1 LNVIRPKKAVAANSM
16 KELEPHYR
24 TPIADP
30 GAVGEIV
37 RLRSEL
43 TASRRRLGAQNRRGW
58 PYGTPDAPLL
68 PATLPGGKP
77 WPKISV
83 VTPSFNQ
90 GGYIEQTILSIINQ
104 EYPNL
109 EYLLIDGGS
118 SDETMKIVD
127 RYRDRIGFVVSEKD
141 NGQSSAIN
149 KGFGRATGEL
159 MSWVNSDDM
168 LEPGALAAMAMGFHC
183 SGADMVAGVCNLHNN
198 GKFLRRHLTS
208 CPSGPFSVDDLL
220 DVDGCLLQ
228 GQFFYQPEMFFTR
241 DLWERAGG
249 YVEEALFYSMD
260 YDLWLRFAEQGA
272 RLHVIGHSICLFRV
286 HEQQKTYRVENF
298 KPELI
303 RVRDRHLRQ
312 IGRAR
317 QGTNRVILPRPYLRM
332 VLFNDVGDANGAG
345 RAHQWL
351 GTAMALAG
359 HPVMPLAI
367 CPEPTRHSLSNDEI
381 LNAIAG
387 CEPDLVIVGS
397 IQSAQL
403 DPSLIGRIS
412 QRWPTLQILHD
423 LTPLMGMGVFEGDH
437 APIMAAI
444 TDWIEKLA
452 KQRYA
457 DSPPGSATADAGG
470 PIIIRAHY
478 GLPVDLFKPQDRTMC
493 RDLLGLPQDRFVILI
508 SPQPPSGSAGQGIKN
523 LLSALETLKLPDLM
537 VVFMG
542 EVPAGAAGK
551 GFETQTMEP
560 VIEPDRLAMFYNAAD
575 LVVCPS
581 VIDTFA
587 HVLVEAA
594 ACGTP
599 AIGLASPGVNEA
611 MTDGI
616 SGRICSPEPASLVK
630 TIASLYNDPQL
641 RRDLSTWGRIW
652 VENEFSLRSAYH
664 KLFARLNELGWMQK
678 MAYVPRISFLY
689 DNMLQRPITYLQ
701 TGGQR
706 LVGPTPTK
714 ATYLQLQNHLASV
727 ETERDSLRHTL
738 HVVTQT
744 RMWRALSVL
753 YPAYQRI
760 INNASIPKI
769 FRRGLVRTGNWLA
782 RRPEEKPVQSK
793 N

>member
-1 LNVIRPKKAVAANSM
+1 MIERGRPNKALVADSM

-43 TASRRRLGAQNRRGW
+43 SASRRRAETQNRRRW
-58 PYGTPDAPLL
+58 PYSMPESPPL
-68 PATLPGGKP
+68 PATLPGGRP
-77 WPKISV
+77 WPRISV

-90 GGYIEQTILSIINQ
+90 GGYVEQTILSIINQ
-104 EYPNL
+104 DYPNL

-118 SDETMKIVD
+118 SDETMKIVE
-127 RYRDRIGFVVSEKD
+127 RYRDRIQFVVSEKD

-149 KGFGRATGEL
+149 KGFGHATGEL

-168 LEPGALAAMAMGFHC
+168 LEPGALTAMAMGFHT
-183 SGADMVAGVCNLHNN
+183 SGADMVAGVCNLHSN

-208 CPSGPFSVDDLL
+208 CPSGPFSLDDLL
-220 DVDGCLLQ
+220 DIDGCLLQ

-249 YVEEALFYSMD
+249 YLEESLFYSMD

-272 RLHVIGHSICLFRV
+272 KLHVIGQSICLFRV

-312 IGRAR
+312 IGRA
-317 QGTNRVILPRPYLRM
+317 QQTTNRVILPRPYLRM
-332 VLFNDVGDANGAG
+332 VVFNDVGDSNSAG

-367 CPEPTRHSLSNDEI
+367 CPEPKRSALTNEQIVD
-381 LNAIAG
+381 AIARA
-387 CEPDLVIVGS
+387 EPDLVIVGS
-397 IQSAQL
+397 IQAAQL
-403 DPSLIGRIS
+403 DPGLISRIS
-412 QRWPTLQILHD
+412 HRWPTLQILHD
-423 LTPLMGMGVFEGDH
+423 LTPLMGMELFDGNH
-437 APIMAAI
+437 APILAAI
-444 TDWIEKLA
+444 TEWIEKLA
-452 KQRYA
+452 RQRYA
-457 DSPPGSATADAGG
+457 DAPPGSPTADKGG

-478 GLPVDLFKPQDRTMC
+478 GLPVDLFKPLDRNMC
-493 RDLLGLPQDRFVILI
+493 RDLLGLPQDRFIILV
-508 SPQPPSGSAGQGIKN
+508 SPQPPSGNAGQGIKH
-523 LLSALETLKLPDLM
+523 LLSALETLNLPDLM
-537 VVFMG
+537 VMFMG
-542 EVPAGAAGK
+542 DPPAGAADK
-551 GFETQTMEP
+551 GFDIQTMESNA
-560 VIEPDRLAMFYNAAD
+560 EPERLAMFYNAAD

-581 VIDTFA
+581 VVDTFA
-587 HVLVEAA
+587 QVLVEAA

-599 AIGLASPGVNEA
+599 SIGLASPGVNEA
-611 MTDGI
+611 MSDGI
-616 SGRICSPEPASLVK
+616 SGRICSLEPPALVK

-641 RRDLSTWGRIW
+641 RRDLSVWGRIW
-652 VENEFSLRSAYH
+652 VVNEFSLRSAYH

-678 MAYVPRISFLY
+678 LAYVPRISFLY

-706 LVGPTPTK
+706 LIGAMPTK

-727 ETERDSLRHTL
+727 ECERDSLRHTL

-744 RMWRALSVL
+744 RMWRALSVM

-760 INNASIPKI
+760 INNAAIPK
-769 FRRGLVRTGNWLA
+769 FLRNGLVKTGNWLA
-782 RRPEEKPVQSK
+782 KRPEKDVK
-793 N
+793 

>member
-1 LNVIRPKKAVAANSM
+1 
-16 KELEPHYR
+16 
-24 TPIADP
+24 
-30 GAVGEIV
+30 
-37 RLRSEL
+37 
-43 TASRRRLGAQNRRGW
+43 
-58 PYGTPDAPLL
+58 
-68 PATLPGGKP
+68 
-77 WPKISV
+77 
-83 VTPSFNQ
+83 
-90 GGYIEQTILSIINQ
+90 
-104 EYPNL
+104 
-109 EYLLIDGGS
+109 
-118 SDETMKIVD
+118 
-127 RYRDRIGFVVSEKD
+127 
-141 NGQSSAIN
+141 
-149 KGFGRATGEL
+149 
-159 MSWVNSDDM
+159 
-168 LEPGALAAMAMGFHC
+168 
-183 SGADMVAGVCNLHNN
+183 VCNLHSN

-208 CPSGPFSVDDLL
+208 CPSGPFTVDDLL
-220 DVDGCLLQ
+220 DIDGCLLQ
-228 GQFFYQPEMFFTR
+228 GQFLYQPEMFFSR

-298 KPELI
+298 RPELI

-312 IGRAR
+312 TGRAR
-317 QGTNRVILPRPYLRM
+317 QGTNRVILPRPYLRV
-332 VLFNDVGDANGAG
+332 VLLNDVGDSNGAG

-351 GTAMALAG
+351 GTAIALAG

-367 CPEPTRHSLSNDEI
+367 CPEPTRSSLSNDQI
-381 LNAIAG
+381 LSAIAG

-403 DPSLIGRIS
+403 DPALIGRIS
-412 QRWPTLQILHD
+412 QRWPTLQVLHD
-423 LTPLMGMGVFEGDH
+423 LTPLMGMGVFDGNH
-437 APIMAAI
+437 APILAAV

-452 KQRYA
+452 RQRYA
-457 DSPPGSATADAGG
+457 DAPPGSPTAEEGG

-493 RDLLGLPQDRFVILI
+493 RNLLGLPQDRFVILV
-508 SPQPPSGSAGQGIKN
+508 SPHLPGSGAGHGIKH
-523 LLSALETLKLPDLM
+523 LLTALETLKLPDLV

-542 EVPAGAAGK
+542 EAPAGAAGR

-560 VIEPDRLAMFYNAAD
+560 KLEPEQLAMFYSAAD

-587 HVLVEAA
+587 QVLVEAA

-599 AIGLASPGVNEA
+599 SLGLASPGVNEA

-616 SGRICSPEPASLVK
+616 SGRICSPEAGAVAK
-630 TIASLYNDPQL
+630 TIGAIYNDPQL
-641 RRDLSTWGRIW
+641 CRDLSTWGRIW
-652 VENEFSLRSAYH
+652 VENEFSLRTAYH

-678 MAYVPRISFLY
+678 LAYVPRISFLY

-714 ATYLQLQNHLASV
+714 ATYLQLQNHLTSV
-727 ETERDSLRHTL
+727 ENERDALRQTL

-744 RMWRALSVL
+744 RMWRVLSVL

-760 INNASIPKI
+760 INNSAIPK
-769 FRRGLVRTGNWLA
+769 FLRRGLIRTGNWLA
-782 RRPEEKPVQSK
+782 RRPEEKPAPGK
-793 N
+793 K